1 MEVMPR
7 VPEDHMI
14 PSMLGELIA
23 LIAAEN
29 RKNDGLYSFA
39 YYRGKWI
46 ELEFWNGLEQE
57 VILPKDTRITREVI
71 AGAME
76 AVRGRS

>member
-1 MEVMPR
+1 MEMLPR
-7 VPEDHMI
+7 VPEDPMI
-14 PSMLGELIA
+14 PSMLGELVA
-23 LIAAEN
+23 LIAEEN
-29 RKNDGLYSFA
+29 RKNGGRYSYA

-46 ELEFWNGLEQE
+46 ELEYWNGSEKE
-57 VILPKDTRITREVI
+57 IILPMDTRITREVI